1 MRIGIDAHVLTGKPQ
16 GTRTWLLNIVRRA
29 AERHREATYVLYS
42 ADPEACARQIAGPN
56 VEHRRL
62 PHWPAPL
69 RILLCWPWLARR
81 DRLDALVTQYI
92 APPLLTGA
100 QQVVVIHDILFET
113 HPDFF
118 TWRMRWRNRLLTRLS
133 ARRARLVVT
142 VSRYSRDCIA
152 KAYGIAP
159 EKIVEVRNGVAP
171 RALRAPS
178 ERLVG
183 PGAYLLM
190 VGRLEPRKNL
200 SLALDAFARLP
211 PGSGRLVVVGKTDGE
226 REGVLRRMAAM
237 EDVVHVASIDD
248 RGLAGLYAHAAALI
262 YPSRGEGWGIPVLE
276 SLACGT
282 PVIASCATAIPEAGG
297 DAAAY
302 FDPDAPDRVE
312 RLADLMGSALA
323 GTLPFDRAGAVSHA
337 ARHGWDDPA
346 ACFVEAVRAAFPEP
360 GAPAAA
366 LGPVP
371 G

>member
-16 GTRTWLLNIVRRA
+16 GTRTWLANIVQRA
-29 AERHREATYVLYS
+29 ADRHREATYVLYS
-42 ADPEACARQIAGPN
+42 ADPEACARQVWGPN
-56 VEHRRL
+56 VEHRAL
-62 PHWPAPL
+62 PHWPASL

-81 DRLDALVTQYI
+81 DRLDVLVTQYI

-100 QQVVVIHDILFET
+100 QQAVVIHDILFET

-118 TWRMRWRNRLLTRLS
+118 DWKMRWRNRLLTRMS

-142 VSRYSRDCIA
+142 VSRYSRDSIA
-152 KAYGIAP
+152 KAYGIAA
-159 EKIVEVRNGVAP
+159 EKIVEVRNGVSP
-171 RALRAPS
+171 RALPPPS

-211 PGSGRLVVVGKTDGE
+211 KGSGRLVVVGKTDGE
-226 REGVLRRMAAM
+226 RPDVLARMAAM

-248 RGLAGLYAHAAALI
+248 RGLAGLYAHASALVF
-262 YPSRGEGWGIPVLE
+262 PSRGEGWGIPVLE
-276 SLACGT
+276 CLACGT
-282 PVIASCATAIPEAGG
+282 PVIASCTTAIPEAGG

-312 RLADLMGSALA
+312 RLADLMGSALS
-323 GTLPFDRAGAVSHA
+323 GTLPFDRARALSHA

-346 ACFVEAVRAAFPEP
+346 ARFVEAVRAAFPEP
-360 GAPAAA
+360 ARPAPR
-366 LGPVP
+366 LDTVP